1 MKARIYKPTRNAM
14 QSGEANTRHWA
25 LEFMSSDPLFV
36 EPLMGWTGQTDT
48 IRQIQLYFES
58 KEEAIAYAK
67 GKGIDFEVT
76 EPKSRTI
83 KPKSYAAN
91 FSFKQVE

>member
-1 MKARIYKPTRNAM
+1 MKAHIYKPARNAM
-14 QSGEANTRHWA
+14 QSGEANTRHWV

-58 KEEAIAYAK
+58 QEEAIAYAK
-67 GKGIDFEVT
+67 SKGIDFEVT
-76 EPKSRTI
+76 EPKPRTI